1 MQHHRSFIF
10 LALCVY
16 ISACVKFKNI
26 LWQIIPQSNFEVVLE
41 IFPNIPNFS
50 KYTKVSL
57 SQELDEARRWSFLFQ
72 KMDLG
77 CS

>member
-16 ISACVKFKNI
+16 ISVCVKFKNI